1 MAPKKQPLGCLANR
15 VLVERLQN
23 DLDMYMEAKKDH
35 LVMTFRKAIHSLKES
50 ILDYLI
56 INRCSRPIRCK
67 SDAKELKGIGDF
79 VASRIE
85 TILFKEKLLNV
96 EPGRNIHN
104 ISLIA
109 QEELVGEQSIQEM
122 KKSDVSSYVP
132 RQGGRKY

>member
-23 DLDMYMEAKKDH
+23 DLDMYTEANKDH

-50 ILDYLI
+50 VLDYLLM
-56 INRCSRPIRCK
+56 NRCSRPIRCK

-96 EPGRNIHN
+96 EPSGDIH
-104 ISLIA
+104 ISSFIA
-109 QEELVGEQSIQEM
+109 QEELVAEQIIPEM

-132 RQGGRKY
+132 RQGGCNY